1 MDTKQC
7 AVCGRDKPEGAF
19 PKRTGRKGRRGTCRA
34 CQRRRKRDE
43 GGSDLLLPTPAAAR
57 RSRGRAGASAPGA
70 ASEDAAALPSRE
82 SGQAPGA
89 GAATGATAAGG
100 RPASRVSSAPPSGAA
115 GPEPAAG
122 KGAGSSAAVAATR
135 RPAPEAAAVSDERR
149 SGADGRA
156 AAELPAADEP
166 RADAAR
172 LPEAAVSSADAGS
185 DSGPAKRK
193 RKRRRRRKGRKAA
206 VAASHSHTPGVRLPY
221 KPIRPFKGPF
231 SYDPSILNDRG
242 TGLIQLR
249 GRRESGKRWH
259 TEIDRDIAVRMV
271 QEGAAGILH
280 PRLIHKLYTKSDFRL
295 LILQRDNYVCHYC
308 GRFGDTIDHVFP
320 KSKGGLSTPDNCV
333 CACSACNLKKA
344 DTLPDYL

>member
-43 GGSDLLLPTPAAAR
+43 VGAEALLPPAAAR
-57 RSRGRAGASAPGA
+57 RARGRAAVLAPGASAA
-70 ASEDAAALPSRE
+70 APTAGGGER
-82 SGQAPGA
+82 APGA
-89 GAATGATAAGG
+89 SVAAPAAGG
-100 RPASRVSSAPPSGAA
+100 GERASQSVAAPAAA
-115 GPEPAAG
+115 AAERDPAAG
-122 KGAGSSAAVAATR
+122 KGAAAVAAAR
-135 RPAPEAAAVSDERR
+135 RTAPDPPAAASGREPSPDSPAAEARPSAGASGTAAARSPEAV
-149 SGADGRA
+149 
-156 AAELPAADEP
+156 
-166 RADAAR
+166 
-172 LPEAAVSSADAGS
+172 VSSADAVS
-185 DSGPAKRK
+185 ETGPSKRK

-231 SYDPSILNDRG
+231 SYDPSVLNDRG

>member
-34 CQRRRKRDE
+34 CQRRRKRDT
-43 GGSDLLLPTPAAAR
+43 GSEEAAFVQPSPAASRRAAARPAAALQT
-57 RSRGRAGASAPGA
+57 AGEQPGPPAEFRPAAAARPAAHSAPVTLALDPLHSDKPSLSELSSAVLDTDGG
-70 ASEDAAALPSRE
+70 SQEDA
-82 SGQAPGA
+82 GQ
-89 GAATGATAAGG
+89 
-100 RPASRVSSAPPSGAA
+100 S
-115 GPEPAAG
+115 
-122 KGAGSSAAVAATR
+122 
-135 RPAPEAAAVSDERR
+135 
-149 SGADGRA
+149 
-156 AAELPAADEP
+156 
-166 RADAAR
+166 
-172 LPEAAVSSADAGS
+172 
-185 DSGPAKRK
+185 KRK
-193 RKRRRRRKGRKAA
+193 RKRRRRRKTRKAV
-206 VAASHSHTPGVRLPY
+206 VAGHSHTPGTRLPF
-221 KPIRPFKGPF
+221 KPIKPFKGAF
-231 SYDPSILNDRG
+231 SYDPSVLNDRG
-242 TGLIQLR
+242 TGMIQLR

-320 KSKGGLSTPDNCV
+320 KSKGGLSTPANCV